1 MKVYSSQAVMR
12 MATTGSYSV
21 TKAEQ
26 NAGVLTYMELKS
38 LGHGF
43 VATLTVVSGI
53 CGIEATFG
61 N

>member
-1 MKVYSSQAVMR
+1 MR

-26 NAGVLTYMELKS
+26 NAGVLTFMALRS
-38 LGHGF
+38 PGQGF
-43 VATLTVVSGI
+43 MASLTVVSGI
-53 CGIEATFG
+53 YGIKEMFV